1 MNLEDFGG
9 KTMSVNLQQTIQEQ
23 IQVLSE
29 DEMLRVLN
37 FMKNLRKENKSP
49 ESLGALIDECFK
61 DLPTEVLD
69 KLPEDASA
77 NLDHYL
83 YGAPKK

>member
-1 MNLEDFGG
+1 
-9 KTMSVNLQQTIQEQ
+9 MSVNLQQTIREQ

-29 DEMLRVLN
+29 DEMQRVLN
-37 FMKNLRKENKSP
+37 FMKNLREKKTSP
-49 ESLGALIDECFK
+49 ESLGELIDECFK

-69 KLPEDASA
+69 ELPADASA

>member
-1 MNLEDFGG
+1 
-9 KTMSVNLQQTIQEQ
+9 MSVNLQQTIQEQ
-23 IQVLSE
+23 IQVLSQ
-29 DEMLRVLN
+29 DEMQRVLN
-37 FMKNLRKENKSP
+37 FMKNLRKEKKSP
-49 ESLGALIDECFK
+49 ESLGELIDDCFK

-69 KLPEDASA
+69 ELPADASA